1 MKYDLLDYLLS
12 SDMFS
17 VGGDTVMT
25 APWMVVLFVLT
36 LHLHH
41 TKYLLVNV
49 DSSNKPVSRNSN
61 KPISRNGNKPISK
74 NNNKPVSNNSN
85 KTVSR
90 NSNKAVDWAYLTEDD
105 SMSMLGGYVAII
117 IKSIFFCSSCTW
129 LWNYWTLRLTW
140 NLQRKVFICQVL
152 PGVWWW
158 HHCRCGGGVWG
169 LQLWWWWSRTRS
181 NISSSK
187 FDNHSLKDQASIVV
201 RVAVLV
207 YLQYNM

>member
-1 MKYDLLDYLLS
+1 MLNAFVLWFIGLFIAFWHI
-12 SDMFS
+12 FS

-36 LHLHH
+36 LHLQFLH

-61 KPISRNGNKPISK
+61 K
-74 NNNKPVSNNSN
+74 
-85 KTVSR
+85 
-90 NSNKAVDWAYLTEDD
+90 AVDWAYLTEDD
-105 SMSMLGGYVAII
+105 SMSVLGAYVAII
-117 IKSIFFCSSCTW
+117 FKSIFFCSSCTW

-207 YLQYNM
+207 YLQYNT

>member
-1 MKYDLLDYLLS
+1 
-12 SDMFS
+12 
-17 VGGDTVMT
+17 MT
-25 APWMVVLFVLT
+25 APWMLVLLVLN

-49 DSSNKPVSRNSN
+49 DSGDKPVSSNSNNPVSRNSN
-61 KPISRNGNKPISK
+61 KPISRNGNKPIYR
-74 NNNKPVSNNSN
+74 NTNKPVSNNSN

-105 SMSMLGGYVAII
+105 SMSMLGAYVAII
-117 IKSIFFCSSCTW
+117 FKSIFFCSSCTW

-187 FDNHSLKDQASIVV
+187 FDIHSLKDQASIVV